1 MPTSTPDSLP
11 TPAPPSRAAPWL
23 AAVATFYPACIGWYV
38 VLATLGYL
46 MWVVVVPLHFLG
58 ASGAGP
64 VAAVWQGLRL
74 VASPTAPMLVFA
86 TLASLVAAW
95 IVHRRAKRTSG
106 ARSLRPALAILM
118 LAAALL
124 IDVDNEL
131 TPLGSALAA
140 RLPDRAPVPTRAF
153 AVREFAAL
161 RDSDTGTIARVTA
174 LLDYS
179 RQLRRFELVD
189 PDDAGARI
197 TLDARPNRSGWVRE
211 ALAEGVDRRVE
222 TQLLPLVGRRVVVIG
237 RVGRNDLSARA
248 NDVAPASEVDS
259 PPAKIA
265 S

>member
-1 MPTSTPDSLP
+1 MLNLTIAQLNLTVGDVPGNVARMVEAARQAAAEGSQLIVFPELAVGGYYPGDLLDD
-11 TPAPPSRAAPWL
+11 PA
-23 AAVATFYPACIGWYV
+23 
-38 VLATLGYL
+38 
-46 MWVVVVPLHFLG
+46 FLERIERG
-58 ASGAGP
+58 
-64 VAAVWQGLRL
+64 L
-74 VASPTAPMLVFA
+74 VA
-86 TLASLVAAW
+86 
-95 IVHRRAKRTSG
+95 
-106 ARSLRPALAILM
+106 LRQA
-118 LAAALL
+118 
-124 IDVDNEL
+124 
-131 TPLGSALAA
+131 
-140 RLPDRAPVPTRAF
+140 
-153 AVREFAAL
+153 
-161 RDSDTGTIARVTA
+161 
-174 LLDYS
+174 S

>member
-1 MPTSTPDSLP
+1 
-11 TPAPPSRAAPWL
+11 
-23 AAVATFYPACIGWYV
+23 
-38 VLATLGYL
+38 
-46 MWVVVVPLHFLG
+46 
-58 ASGAGP
+58 
-64 VAAVWQGLRL
+64 
-74 VASPTAPMLVFA
+74 
-86 TLASLVAAW
+86 
-95 IVHRRAKRTSG
+95 
-106 ARSLRPALAILM
+106 
-118 LAAALL
+118 
-124 IDVDNEL
+124 
-131 TPLGSALAA
+131 ALAA

-211 ALAEGVDRRVE
+211 ALTGGVDRRVE
-222 TQLLPLVGRRVVVIG
+222 TQLLPLAGRRVVVIG